1 MIVYNLVCKS
11 GHEFEAW
18 FRDSAAYDAQAQ
30 RGRVVC
36 PSCNSRNVTKAI
48 MAPSVAKGGLAKAER
63 EESRAVAAESGPP
76 REAQV
81 AGVDPKLAQLLGEV
95 RDYVEK
101 NYDYVG
107 PRFSEEARRIHYGET
122 PERQIYGE
130 ASAEEVKALTD
141 EGVPVAPLPKLPRRD
156 S

>member
-18 FRDSAAYDAQAQ
+18 FRDSAAYDTQANK
-30 RGRVVC
+30 GRVVC
-36 PSCNSRNVTKAI
+36 PTCNTRSVSKAI
-48 MAPSVAKGGLAKAER
+48 MAPSLAKAGPR
-63 EESRAVAAESGPP
+63 EEAPPAAAQARES
-76 REAQV
+76 QV
-81 AGVDPKLAQLLGEV
+81 AGMDPKLTQLLTQV

-107 PRFSEEARRIHYGET
+107 PRFSEEARRIYYGET

-130 ASAEEVKALTD
+130 ASADEVKALTD
-141 EGVPVAPLPKLPRRD
+141 EGVPIAPLPKLPRRD

>member
-18 FRDSAAYDAQAQ
+18 FRDSAAYESQVQ
-30 RGRVVC
+30 KGRVVC
-36 PSCNSRNVTKAI
+36 PSCNTRNVSKAI
-48 MAPSVAKGGLAKAER
+48 MAPSLAKSGTR
-63 EESRAVAAESGPP
+63 EDVSRPAGGPV
-76 REAQV
+76 REPQV
-81 AGVDPKLAQLLGEV
+81 SGVDPKLAQLLSQV

-107 PRFSEEARRIHYGET
+107 TRFPEEARRIHHGET

-130 ASAEEVKALTD
+130 ASADEVKALTE

>member
-36 PSCNSRNVTKAI
+36 PTCNTRSVSKAI
-48 MAPSVAKGGLAKAER
+48 MAPSLGKGAGRKEAPPAPIPGPTR
-63 EESRAVAAESGPP
+63 EP
-76 REAQV
+76 QV
-81 AGVDPKLAQLLGEV
+81 AGKDPKLAKLLSEV

-107 PRFSEEARRIHYGET
+107 ARFPEEARKIHYGET

-130 ASAEEVKALTD
+130 ASADEVKALTE

-156 S
+156 

>member
-1 MIVYNLVCKS
+1 MIVYSLVCKS

-18 FRDSAAYDAQAQ
+18 FRDSVAYDAQAQ
-30 RGRVVC
+30 KGRVVC
-36 PSCNSRNVTKAI
+36 PTCNTRSVTKAI
-48 MAPSVAKGGLAKAER
+48 MAPSLTKAAPRDE
-63 EESRAVAAESGPP
+63 AP
-76 REAQV
+76 RETGPVPVREPQV
-81 AGVDPKLAQLLGEV
+81 AGVDPKLAKLLTEV

-107 PRFSEEARRIHYGET
+107 QRFPEEARRIHYGET

-130 ASAEEVKALTD
+130 ASADEVKALTD

>member
-30 RGRVVC
+30 KGRVAC
-36 PSCNSRNVTKAI
+36 PTCNTRSVSKAI
-48 MAPSVAKGGLAKAER
+48 MAPSLSKAGGSRK
-63 EESRAVAAESGPP
+63 EETARSLPSPAPMGES
-76 REAQV
+76 QV
-81 AGVDPKLAQLLGEV
+81 AGVDPKLAKLLGEV
-95 RDYVEK
+95 RNYVEK

-107 PRFSEEARRIHYGET
+107 PRFPEEARRIHYGET

-130 ASAEEVKALTD
+130 ASAEEVKSLTE
-141 EGVPVAPLPKLPRRD
+141 EGVAIAPLPKLPRRD

>member
-30 RGRVVC
+30 KGRVVC
-36 PSCNSRNVTKAI
+36 PTCNTRSVTKAM
-48 MAPSVAKGGLAKAER
+48 MAPSLAKSSPK
-63 EESRAVAAESGPP
+63 EEAARPSLARGPGP
-76 REAQV
+76 ALEPQV
-81 AGVDPKLAQLLGEV
+81 AGVDPKLAKLLTQV

-107 PRFSEEARRIHYGET
+107 ARFPEEARRIHYGET

-130 ASAEEVKALTD
+130 ASADEVKALTD
-141 EGVPVAPLPKLPRRD
+141 EGVAVAPLPKLPRRD